1 MSNPGTSTWATSTA
15 TKKGIVWSGSLLGSH
30 NPSNLGYQEP
40 RYQKR
45 YKLTE
50 EQLLHKKLP
59 SSLIIQFRNKDGE
72 EVGENMD
79 VPTTSN
85 CEELCTLLH
94 SLLDEEDQS
103 TSNKKQ
109 PYAFYATLE
118 NGEEVEITSSITS
131 LLTNYQSLLSTE
143 KVLEIK
149 YQPLALFRVRPVTRC
164 TDTLQGHTE
173 AILHV
178 SFSPDGKQ
186 LASGGGDTTVRFWDI
201 QTNTCKTIGKGH
213 KNHVLCVSWSPDSR
227 RFASGD
233 KSGMLIS
240 WDIKH
245 GKALPNILRNAH
257 KKFITSICWE
267 PLHLNSKCERIVSS
281 SKDGTIRVWNVRT
294 QSCEI
299 TLSGHLDSVEC
310 VVWSGEGLLYSASR
324 DRTIKVWAAN
334 LPLNQGFGKLIRTLQ
349 GHAHRVNTLALSCEY
364 VTRTGPFDPMTYTFY
379 TNEEGAYQ
387 HACQKY
393 KDFKGNSESERLIS
407 GSDDNTLIFWD
418 PTVSKHPI
426 KRLTGHQQLV
436 NHIAFSPDARY
447 FASASF
453 DKKVKLW
460 DGKTGQYLAT
470 FTGHVGAVYRV
481 AWSSDSRYLCSA
493 SKDSTVK
500 LWQLGE
506 KNAVETLP
514 GHADEVY
521 ALDWS
526 PSGRGGV
533 ASGSKDRTI
542 KIWKH

>member
-1 MSNPGTSTWATSTA
+1 
-15 TKKGIVWSGSLLGSH
+15 
-30 NPSNLGYQEP
+30 
-40 RYQKR
+40 
-45 YKLTE
+45 
-50 EQLLHKKLP
+50 
-59 SSLIIQFRNKDGE
+59 
-72 EVGENMD
+72 MD
-79 VPTTSN
+79 LPTTSN
-85 CEELCTLLH
+85 CDELCTLLH
-94 SLLDEEDQS
+94 SLLEEEDD
-103 TSNKKQ
+103 KK
-109 PYAFYATLE
+109 PYAFYARLE
-118 NGEEVEITSSITS
+118 DGEEVEIASDLTT
-131 LLTNYQSLLSTE
+131 LLHNYQNLISTE
-143 KVLEIK
+143 KVLEIT

-164 TDTLQGHTE
+164 TDTLEGHTE

-178 SFSPDGKQ
+178 MFSPDGKQ

-201 QTNTCKTIGKGH
+201 QTNTCKTIGRGH

-240 WDIKH
+240 WDQKL
-245 GKALPNILRNAH
+245 GKASPTILRNAH
-257 KKFITSICWE
+257 KKFITGICWE
-267 PLHLNSKCERIVSS
+267 PLHLNSKCERLVTS
-281 SKDGTIRVWNVRT
+281 SKDSTVRVWNVRT

-299 TLSGHLDSVEC
+299 TLSGHADSVEC

-364 VTRTGPFDPMTYTFY
+364 ITRTGPFHPTKYTFY
-379 TNEEGAYQ
+379 TNEHDAYQ

-393 KDFKGNSESERLIS
+393 NDFKGSAEHERLIS
-407 GSDDNTLIFWD
+407 GSDDNTLILWN
-418 PTVSKHPI
+418 PTESKQPI
-426 KRLTGHQQLV
+426 KRLTGHQSLV
-436 NHIAFSPDARY
+436 NHIAFSPDARF

-470 FTGHVGAVYRV
+470 FTGHVGSVYRI

-500 LWQLGE
+500 LWQIGQ

-514 GHADEVY
+514 GHYDEVY

-533 ASGSKDRTI
+533 ASGSKDRTV